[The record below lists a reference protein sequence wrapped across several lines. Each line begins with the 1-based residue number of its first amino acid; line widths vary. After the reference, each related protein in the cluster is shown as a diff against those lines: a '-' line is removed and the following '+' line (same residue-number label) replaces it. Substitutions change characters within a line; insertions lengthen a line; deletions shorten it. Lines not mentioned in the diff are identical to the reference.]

1 MLRQAVPCILFAF
14 LLSAD
19 KAEAQSDFRKELQT
33 RLILAEDGDTIRIP
47 EGVHAIDATLSM
59 EGKNRIVITG
69 AGMDRTILSFQGQQT
84 GAEGIRV
91 TNGSHITLQDL
102 TVRDAKGD
110 AIKTMNLRDVS
121 FLRVRTDWSGRPSP
135 RNGAYGLYPVSCEGV
150 RIEGCEARGASD
162 AGIYVGQSRDI
173 VVSHCRAFENVAGIE
188 IENSVNAEVH
198 HNEAFRN
205 TGGILVF
212 DLPDLPVKKGG
223 HCRVYENLVHDNN
236 LANFAPKGNI
246 VGTVPQGTGIL
257 LLAANHV
264 EISRNEIRD
273 NRTLGVCIA
282 SYHITEKRIRD
293 KEYYPYP
300 TAISVHDN
308 SFSRKRV
315 RATRRGRMGLLF
327 RFKLRFGRNVP
338 DILYDGILD
347 RQLAGDKGVY
357 PDTSRIC
364 IRNNGK
370 ARFASLDAEND
381 FRNITT
387 DMAPFDCHIEVN
399 THRRTEQLP

>member
-1 MLRQAVPCILFAF
+1 MVMNRWALSCIILLATQAV
-14 LLSAD
+14 
-19 KAEAQSDFRKELQT
+19 AQPDFRRQLQT
-33 RLILAEDGDTIRIP
+33 KLILATDGDTIRIP
-47 EGVHAIDATLSM
+47 EGQYTIDATLSM
-59 EGKNRIVITG
+59 EGKNGIVLSG
-69 AGMDRTILSFQGQQT
+69 SGMDKTILQFQGQQT
-84 GAEGIRV
+84 GAEGIRI
-91 TNGSHITLQDL
+91 TNGRQITIQDL
-102 TVRDAKGD
+102 TVRNAKGD
-110 AIKTMNLRDVS
+110 AIKTMNLQDVH
-121 FLRVRTDWSGRPSP
+121 FLRVRTDWSGKPSP
-135 RNGAYGLYPVSCEGV
+135 KNGAYGLYPVNCKGV

-188 IENSVNAEVH
+188 IENSVNAIVH

-223 HCRVYENLVHDNN
+223 QCRVYENRIYDNN

-264 EISRNEIRD
+264 DVSGNEIRD

-282 SYHITEKRIRD
+282 SYYITEKRIRD
-293 KEYYPYP
+293 SIYYPYP
-300 TAISVHDN
+300 TAINIHDN
-308 SFSRKRV
+308 TFSRQRV

-327 RFKLRFGRNVP
+327 RFKLRFGRKVP

-347 RQLAGDKGVY
+347 KTITGSDGRYL
-357 PDTSRIC
+357 PEHRIC
-364 IRNNGK
+364 IRNNRN
-370 ARFASLDAEND
+370 ARLASLDAGND
-381 FRNITT
+381 FRSITT
-387 DMAPFDCHIEVN
+387 DPSLFDCSLEIH
-399 THRRTEQLP
+399 TATPTGHQP